1 MNYENACKI
10 LGIDNSI
17 DITIEVLKRQYKLRA
32 LQYHPDKNSSSDASE
47 RFQEINNS
55 YQYLLRH
62 LEFIESDDDESGGDD
77 TSEDSNGYRSVLYR
91 FLKNIFISTNVTG
104 ENNIFYKIIEKI
116 STTCEE
122 KALDTLEKIDKAVLI
137 KIHET
142 LTRYKDAFHFSAN
155 FFNKVEEI
163 IKGKLEGDECIILHP
178 TLEDLYDNNL
188 YRLKVDNK
196 TYIIPLWHHELVYDN
211 SSCDLYVRCNPILAE
226 NISIDEDNNVHV
238 FAKYS
243 VIDIFDKDSIVIDL
257 GTHKFSISVSTL
269 FLKHKQTV
277 MLKGR
282 GIPRICSHDI
292 YNVSYKGDIHIHIE
306 LYS

>member
-47 RFQEINNS
+47 RFQEINNA

-196 TYIIPLWHHELVYDN
+196 TYIIPLWHHELVYDHSGN
-211 SSCDLYVRCNPILAE
+211 DLYVKCNPILDE
-226 NISIDEDNNVHV
+226 GIRIDEKNNVHI
-238 FAKYS
+238 ALSYNIKDIWPLEI
-243 VIDIFDKDSIVIDL
+243 IDFNIGSRRFSFHKSDL
-257 GTHKFSISVSTL
+257 GLLENQILILYNEGISRINTTEIYDVSKKSNIVL
-269 FLKHKQTV
+269 H
-277 MLKGR
+277 
-282 GIPRICSHDI
+282 
-292 YNVSYKGDIHIHIE
+292 VSLG
-306 LYS
+306 L